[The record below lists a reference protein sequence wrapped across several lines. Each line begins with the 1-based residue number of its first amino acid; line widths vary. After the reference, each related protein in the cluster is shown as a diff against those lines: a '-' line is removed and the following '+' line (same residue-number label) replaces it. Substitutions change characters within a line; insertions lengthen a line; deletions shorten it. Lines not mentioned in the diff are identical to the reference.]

1 MQNKNYILSIYMSW
15 ILSLGQSMHYV
26 QAWKIFTTKSSEDIS
41 LMAYIICFILVT
53 HWLIYGFIIKDK
65 VIIIAETLGVIG
77 VSLVIYGTLLYS

>member
-1 MQNKNYILSIYMSW
+1 MSW

-41 LMAYIICFILVT
+41 LTAYIICFILVT

>member
-1 MQNKNYILSIYMSW
+1 MQNKNYVLSIYMSW

-41 LMAYIICFILVT
+41 LTAYIICFILVT

>member
-1 MQNKNYILSIYMSW
+1 MSW

-41 LMAYIICFILVT
+41 LTAYIICFILVT

-65 VIIIAETLGVIG
+65 VIIVAETLGAIG
-77 VSLVIYGTLLYS
+77 VSLVIYGTLIYS